1 MGYKI
6 LSAEPLAPQ
15 IVKLEIEAPHIAR
28 KAKPGHFLIVRLT
41 EKGERVPLTIVDAN
55 PQRGS
60 VTIVVL
66 EAGKTTKLM
75 QNLKPGQEILNCVGP
90 LGNPTEIKY
99 YGTVACVGGGVG
111 VACIYPVAR
120 ALKQAGNRV
129 LTLVGARTERL
140 LIFEHELRQWSDELL
155 VSTDD
160 GSRGHRGFV
169 HELLQ
174 KVLERGEKL
183 DLVYAVGPVLMMKAV
198 AEVTRPLGIKTIVS
212 LNPIMVDGTGMCG
225 SCRVE
230 VGGQMRFACVDGP
243 EFDAHQVDFDL
254 LLARNR
260 RYLDQEKIAMDTLV
274 ESGHQSIKA

>member
-129 LTLVGARTERL
+129 LTLIGARTERL

-260 RYLDQEKIAMDTLV
+260 RYLDQEKMAMDTLV
-274 ESGHQSIKA
+274 ESSHQSIKA